1 MQNTIDILGILGS
14 VLVGISFIPQT
25 YEVIKNKEVKNISK
39 WFILINL
46 ISSGLMIVYG
56 IINIIIPMI
65 IANSSVLLNN
75 LIITYFFLKE

>member
-1 MQNTIDILGILGS
+1 MENTIDILGILGS

-25 YEVIKNKEVKNISK
+25 YLVIKNKEIKNISK
-39 WFILINL
+39 WFILINV

-56 IINIIIPMI
+56 IINLIIPMI

>member
-39 WFILINL
+39 WFILKI
-46 ISSGLMIVYG
+46 
-56 IINIIIPMI
+56 
-65 IANSSVLLNN
+65 
-75 LIITYFFLKE
+75 

>member
-1 MQNTIDILGILGS
+1 MQDTVDILGILGS

-25 YEVIKNKEVKNISK
+25 YLVIKKKEVKNISK
-39 WFILINL
+39 WFILINI
-46 ISSGLMIVYG
+46 ISSGLMIIYG
-56 IINIIIPMI
+56 IINLIIPMI